1 MFIYLI
7 INLQSTMFIYY
18 FKYEGKTIFLDHAE
32 LTCIIK
38 EFKKS
43 LKVPEI
49 AFVIKILNI
58 KKIKI

>member
-1 MFIYLI
+1 
-7 INLQSTMFIYY
+7 MFIYY